1 MKAVQLDEFG
11 GPEHLHLADVDPP
24 LPAAGQVRI
33 RVRAAGVNPVDAKI
47 RSGVLQQVFPTQL
60 PAVLGLEVAGTVDAV
75 GPDVTAVSVGD
86 EVLGFADAGGYAEH
100 ALATTVAPR
109 PAALDWARAAA
120 VPVAAETALRVLR
133 RLEVTA
139 GDVLLVHGASGAVG
153 SMAVQLAVAR
163 GATVIGTASPA
174 NLAFVEGLGATALA
188 HGEGLVDRV
197 RALAPDGVDAVLD
210 TAGRGVLPDSVAL
223 RGGTSRIVTIA
234 DPAAY
239 GMGID
244 FSDTAER
251 DAAELAGVAAQVA
264 GGALR
269 LADPRTFGLTDAAA
283 AHAELDSGRG
293 RGKVVLLV
301 GGGA

>member
-1 MKAVQLDEFG
+1 
-11 GPEHLHLADVDPP
+11 
-24 LPAAGQVRI
+24 VRI
-33 RVRAAGVNPVDAKI
+33 RVRAAGVNPIDAKI

-60 PAVLGLEVAGTVDAV
+60 PTVLGLEVAGTVDAV
-75 GPDVTAVSVGD
+75 GPEVTAVSVGD

-133 RLEVTA
+133 RLEVAA

-197 RALAPDGVDAVLD
+197 RRRRPRRGRRGARHRRPRRPARLRRPARRHLADRDHRRPRRLRLGV
-210 TAGRGVLPDSVAL
+210 
-223 RGGTSRIVTIA
+223 
-234 DPAAY
+234 
-239 GMGID
+239 D
-244 FSDTAER
+244 FSDAAER

-269 LADPRTFGLTDAAA
+269 LADPRTFDLTDAAA
-283 AHAELDSGRG
+283 AHTELDSGHG

>member
-1 MKAVQLDEFG
+1 VKAVQLDEFG